1 MQSTGLRD
9 VYMYDWV
16 SGRGRMGLDGGCV
29 GREQDILRKNFGQ
42 ICRGWEKKS
51 REKKKKKSR
60 VAGRKMYSLA
70 SINLKNI

>member
-9 VYMYDWV
+9 VYDWV
-16 SGRGRMGLDGGCV
+16 SGRGRMGLDGGGV

-51 REKKKKKSR
+51 RENKKKKSR

-70 SINLKNI
+70 QHKS